1 MLIPSR
7 AARPFL
13 ARCTTTAMASSPK
26 ATASMSL
33 RPWNQTLINNTH
45 HHYGNTLL
53 IKREI
58 GMNIWGRSKRRSN
71 TASRARGK
79 RRNKRV
85 RAGENPLLVGVSR
98 DEMSRFS
105 IKRFLNPWD
114 DLTLIVQNED
124 ILYDKV
130 ESTTRT
136 FGVVAALMGSL
147 AAALL
152 TFQPYDGY
160 DTNREQLKRTRT
172 IKFNNRTERNNDK
185 EGEDQQP
192 FTPIQRRNT
201 LGFVEHVTFTH
212 HLSGTS
218 LLVFWGIEK
227 KYLDD
232 IYTACCAG
240 SFYSGVFATV
250 LSSILNAWMAAT
262 PPGAVRTFVRA
273 HSWAIVAMPALLA
286 TSTGLAGT
294 ALFIGLDRE
303 HGTPVS
309 YVGLG
314 GTVIGGC
321 VLGLVTGSGWVGT
334 YRAVTNAVLKRNG
347 KL

>member
-1 MLIPSR
+1 M
-7 AARPFL
+7 
-13 ARCTTTAMASSPK
+13 
-26 ATASMSL
+26 
-33 RPWNQTLINNTH
+33 
-45 HHYGNTLL
+45 
-53 IKREI
+53 
-58 GMNIWGRSKRRSN
+58 
-71 TASRARGK
+71 
-79 RRNKRV
+79 
-85 RAGENPLLVGVSR
+85 
-98 DEMSRFS
+98 
-105 IKRFLNPWD
+105 
-114 DLTLIVQNED
+114 
-124 ILYDKV
+124 

-172 IKFNNRTERNNDK
+172 IRFNNRTERNNDK
-185 EGEDQQP
+185 EEEDQQP

-212 HLSGTS
+212 HVSGTS

-262 PPGAVRTFVRA
+262 PPVSDWIFRSFV
-273 HSWAIVAMPALLA
+273 WLL
-286 TSTGLAGT
+286 
-294 ALFIGLDRE
+294 
-303 HGTPVS
+303 
-309 YVGLG
+309 
-314 GTVIGGC
+314 C
-321 VLGLVTGSGWVGT
+321 
-334 YRAVTNAVLKRNG
+334 TNSD
-347 KL
+347 